1 MNPGE
6 SSALDQGPNP
16 PLNLRQNLFCGGKAP
31 LPVFHLPAQVWPHI
45 KPEAL
50 VRCVQ
55 IVELIREPANRILVY
70 ADLLAWLQHAE
81 QQVFR
86 IDAAHS
92 LIGRGRSA
100 TEKNRPC
107 QPPTS
112 LDASK
117 AWIVGFNLYCL

>member
-6 SSALDQGPNP
+6 GSGLDQGPNP

-50 VRCVQ
+50 VCCVQ
-55 IVELIREPANRILVY
+55 IVELIREPANCILIY
-70 ADLLAWLQHAE
+70 ADLLARLQHPK
-81 QQVFR
+81 QQVFGINSTDR
-86 IDAAHS
+86 
-92 LIGRGRSA
+92 LVGRGWSA
-100 TEKNRPC
+100 SQKDRPC
-107 QPPTS
+107 QSPAS

-117 AWIVGFNLYCL
+117 ARIVSFNLY